1 MSENSEIKQQLYRD
15 ITGLKSELI
24 PVFLKDKERV
34 EGEGRPF
41 STSAWWAGEL
51 DDGKYPG
58 GPVFHVRA
66 LLLCFLFML
75 SKRAPPPRATP
86 LTMPL
91 SSPPTRAAYWA
102 GAHVFKLPAP
112 GVRHRPCGV
121 GRRQRVF
128 VRVWVLEWCAGAAQR
143 ASPLSPP
150 PLPSLTLTPSPPLA
164 RPRSQ
169 ALGHLP
175 RSPLRAAAHAPQHS
189 RWRLVRCAAG
199 HVSLLGI
206 CGQWKPAAVP
216 QLHGGPHA
224 VFCEASRVGQ
234 APISKTLLAVFPH
247 SAGLPL

>member
-128 VRVWVLEWCAGAAQR
+128 VRVWVLEWCAGAARRGAARLTPLAAAAPLLDSHPLPAPR
-143 ASPLSPP
+143 ASPQPSAWASPAVTA
-150 PLPSLTLTPSPPLA
+150 SGCCS
-164 RPRSQ
+164 
-169 ALGHLP
+169 
-175 RSPLRAAAHAPQHS
+175 RSPTFSLAACSLRSGACFATWDLWTMET
-189 RWRLVRCAAG
+189 RRCTPTTWWTTRRI
-199 HVSLLGI
+199 L
-206 CGQWKPAAVP
+206 
-216 QLHGGPHA
+216 
-224 VFCEASRVGQ
+224 
-234 APISKTLLAVFPH
+234 
-247 SAGLPL
+247 